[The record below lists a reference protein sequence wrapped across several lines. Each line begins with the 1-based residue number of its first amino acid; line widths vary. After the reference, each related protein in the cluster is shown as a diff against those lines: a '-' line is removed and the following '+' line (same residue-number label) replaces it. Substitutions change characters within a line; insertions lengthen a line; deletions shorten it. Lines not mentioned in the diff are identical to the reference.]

1 MKPTIRLYVLVLCF
15 LAWVVSPVDAL
26 GQSTQT
32 FYVKAKLSPDNESP
46 AITGVTSSG
55 TARAR
60 VTVDRDVAGTI
71 TSGVVTFDVA
81 YQFGRAVTLTGFH
94 FHSAAVGSNGPVVIN
109 SGLASMPE
117 PDGVGSLT
125 FTTPALTTAE
135 QITALNGL
143 ATTPHLY
150 YINLHT
156 SDNPGGEIR
165 GQCTTETHFYRA
177 DMLPSNEVPPI
188 PELNASASAL
198 ITLDVTR
205 DTSGAITSGAVMFD
219 TNYNF
224 PVGTTFNGL
233 HIHTG
238 RAGENGDVVIPAGV
252 SSVESSTG
260 KGSITKLISLPTTP
274 EMLGILNA
282 VLTNPQGH
290 YVNLHT
296 SANPGG
302 AVRGQLEDANQFSS
316 IPFALDDG
324 TFRSNLG
331 IQNLTNVPG
340 TVAVS
345 VAQESGATSSMTV
358 ALPARGFTQLLNVNS
373 LFGNPGPIGSI
384 RLAPDQH
391 IDAFVSTIDHAT
403 NTPTIIPT
411 MSKGTN
417 LAIAA
422 VSNLG
427 GRYVSSLMVSN
438 EGSSEALVDIVARDA
453 QGVVQGQMSNVAIPA
468 GGFIYRPDILA
479 ALGVPSGY
487 GPLEIRSTNGQPL
500 SALSLVVNSET
511 KRGAVMAGKGFG
523 HGSLGSSS
531 GSFDSCSGC
540 WDY

>member
-238 RAGENGDVVIPAGV
+238 RAGENGDIVIPGGI

-438 EGSSEALVDIVARDA
+438 ESSSEALVDIVARDA
-453 QGVVQGQMSNVAIPA
+453 QGGVQGQMSNVAIPA

>member
-55 TARAR
+55 TALAR

-109 SGLASMPE
+109 SGLASTPE

-177 DMLPSNEVPPI
+177 NMLPSNEVPPI

-224 PVGTTFNGL
+224 PVSTTFNGF

-238 RAGENGDVVIPAGV
+238 RAGENGGHCHRLQASAALKQHRQGQHHEADLSADDAGDAWH
-252 SSVESSTG
+252 SECGPYESSG
-260 KGSITKLISLPTTP
+260 PLRQFAY
-274 EMLGILNA
+274 LGESRRR
-282 VLTNPQGH
+282 
-290 YVNLHT
+290 
-296 SANPGG
+296 SA
-302 AVRGQLEDANQFSS
+302 
-316 IPFALDDG
+316 
-324 TFRSNLG
+324 RS
-331 IQNLTNVPG
+331 T
-340 TVAVS
+340 
-345 VAQESGATSSMTV
+345 
-358 ALPARGFTQLLNVNS
+358 
-373 LFGNPGPIGSI
+373 
-384 RLAPDQH
+384 
-391 IDAFVSTIDHAT
+391 
-403 NTPTIIPT
+403 
-411 MSKGTN
+411 
-417 LAIAA
+417 
-422 VSNLG
+422 G
-427 GRYVSSLMVSN
+427 GR
-438 EGSSEALVDIVARDA
+438 
-453 QGVVQGQMSNVAIPA
+453 QPVQQYS
-468 GGFIYRPDILA
+468 FR
-479 ALGVPSGY
+479 LG
-487 GPLEIRSTNGQPL
+487 
-500 SALSLVVNSET
+500 
-511 KRGAVMAGKGFG
+511 
-523 HGSLGSSS
+523 
-531 GSFDSCSGC
+531 
-540 WDY
+540 

>member
-55 TARAR
+55 TALAR

-94 FHSAAVGSNGPVVIN
+94 FHSAPVGENGPVVIN
-109 SGLASMPE
+109 SGLASTPE

-177 DMLPSNEVPPI
+177 NMLPSNEVPPI

-224 PVGTTFNGL
+224 PGSTTFNGF

-238 RAGENGDVVIPAGV
+238 RAGENGDVVINSGV
-252 SSVESSTG
+252 TSIESSTG

-274 EMLGILNA
+274 EMLAILNA

-302 AVRGQLEDANQFSS
+302 AVRGQLVEANQFSS

-340 TVAVS
+340 TVAVNLG
-345 VAQESGATSSMTV
+345 QESGATSAMTV
-358 ALPARGFTQLLNVNS
+358 ALPARGFMQLQSVNS
-373 LFGNPGPIGSI
+373 LFGNPGPIGTI

-391 IDAFVSTIDHAT
+391 IDAFVSTIDQAT

-511 KRGAVMAGKGFG
+511 KRGAVMAGKGF
-523 HGSLGSSS
+523 
-531 GSFDSCSGC
+531 
-540 WDY
+540 

>member
-238 RAGENGDVVIPAGV
+238 RAGENGDIVIPAGI

-438 EGSSEALVDIVARDA
+438 EGSSEALVDIVSRDA
-453 QGVVQGQMSNVAIPA
+453 QGGVQGQMSNVAIPA

>member
-224 PVGTTFNGL
+224 PGSTTFNGF
-233 HIHTG
+233 HIHRG
-238 RAGENGDVVIPAGV
+238 RAGENGDIVIHSGV

-302 AVRGQLEDANQFSS
+302 AVRGQLVDANQFSS

-340 TVAVS
+340 TVAVNLG
-345 VAQESGATSSMTV
+345 QESGATSAMTV
-358 ALPARGFTQLLNVNS
+358 ALPARGFMQLQSVNS
-373 LFGNPGPIGSI
+373 LFGNPQPMGTI

-391 IDAFVSTIDHAT
+391 IDAFVSTIDNAT

-511 KRGAVMAGKGFG
+511 KRGAVMAGKGF
-523 HGSLGSSS
+523 
-531 GSFDSCSGC
+531 
-540 WDY
+540 

>member
-60 VTVDRDVAGTI
+60 VTVDRDVGGTI

-81 YQFGRAVTLTGFH
+81 YQFGRPVTLTGFH
-94 FHSAAVGSNGPVVIN
+94 IHSAPVGENGDVVIN
-109 SGLASMPE
+109 SGLASTPE

-125 FTTPALTTAE
+125 FTTPTLTTAT

-150 YINLHT
+150 YINVHT
-156 SDNPGGEIR
+156 SDHGGGEIR

-233 HIHTG
+233 HIH
-238 RAGENGDVVIPAGV
+238 RELAGENGDIVIPAGI

-427 GRYVSSLMVSN
+427 GRYISSLMVSN
-438 EGSSEALVDIVARDA
+438 EGSSEALVDIVSRDA
-453 QGVVQGQMSNVAIPA
+453 QGGVQGQMSNVAIPA

>member
-238 RAGENGDVVIPAGV
+238 RAGENGDIVIPAGI

-438 EGSSEALVDIVARDA
+438 ESSSEALVDIVARDA
-453 QGVVQGQMSNVAIPA
+453 QGGVQGQMSNVAIPA